1 MGFLDSIRRVFS
13 GEKEEERTPVDYL
26 GGGGTVVISNPE
38 MVSLTSIPDP
48 LIRRLWGLVEKDSA
62 YTFLDDSEIR
72 WLSFKVE
79 RIANI
84 ATMIEP
90 EVWHP
95 TIVKLLDQAIMN
107 WVDKENASLLGYLRL
122 KRSWRGMER
131 RLSTVTAPYTAY
143 AGE

>member
-1 MGFLDSIRRVFS
+1 MGALDSIRRIFR
-13 GEKEEERTPVDYL
+13 GEEEEKENPMQYL
-26 GGGGTVVISNPE
+26 AGAGTVVISSPK
-38 MVSLTSIPDP
+38 MVTLTSVPRP
-48 LIRRLWGLVEKDSA
+48 LARRLWALVEKDSA

-79 RIANI
+79 RIATI

-95 TIVKLLDQAIMN
+95 ELVNMIDQAILS

-143 AGE
+143 TGE